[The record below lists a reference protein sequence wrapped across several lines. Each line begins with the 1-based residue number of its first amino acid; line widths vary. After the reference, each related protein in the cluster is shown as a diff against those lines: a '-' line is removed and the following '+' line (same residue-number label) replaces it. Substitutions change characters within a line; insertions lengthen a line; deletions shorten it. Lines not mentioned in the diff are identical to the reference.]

1 MPFVAVEVDRRMKLD
16 LRLEGRELHPRAT
29 RVDVRFDA
37 LVRVEWGAVD
47 GLVLNVSSEGFRLHT
62 AEELEVGTQVSL
74 EVEKLPPVRGEI
86 LWVCGYE
93 CGGLFTEAVAL

>member
-1 MPFVAVEVDRRMKLD
+1 MGVDRTMKLD
-16 LRLEGRELHPRAT
+16 LRLQGRELQPRAT

-37 LVRVEWGAVD
+37 LIRLEWGAIQ

-62 AEELEVGTQVSL
+62 AEELEVGAEVSL

-93 CGGLFTEAVAL
+93 CGGIFLESVAL